1 MKGFKDYEG
10 VICKNRTELSIL
22 TIIARENG
30 YHVCPKM
37 KNAKYSNI
45 IFLEGVFYD
54 AADWAIKFPISK
66 EEFIK
71 RIN

>member
-1 MKGFKDYEG
+1 MKEFKDYEG

-22 TIIARENG
+22 TIMARENG
-30 YHVCPKM
+30 YNVCSKM
-37 KNAKYSNI
+37 KRPKYNHI

-54 AADWAIKFPISK
+54 ATDWAIKFPISK

-71 RIN
+71 RVN